1 MPTTKT
7 ALRSVGPNETP
18 PKKPAEKL
26 SVADAAKTGDQKAL
40 LEAMRDRIALAVTD
54 PKCPPRDLA
63 ALTKRLD
70 DIAEKLK
77 ALELQAAE
85 EAKDDGSIPDEA
97 WDAEAL

>member
-1 MPTTKT
+1 MASKPP
-7 ALRSVGPNETP
+7 LSVVGPDDTP
-18 PKKPAEKL
+18 PKAKKKQLTVAE
-26 SVADAAKTGDQKAL
+26 AAVSGDQRSL

-77 ALELQAAE
+77 ALELQEAE
-85 EAKDDGSIPDEA
+85 EAHDAGPTPDEA
-97 WDAEAL
+97 WDDQAL